1 MYLLP
6 KVTQLENARARKTNA
21 RIQTPTLIPRSSW
34 HLQHIY
40 SFSPHCTFFCLG
52 GTQGP
57 QIHPSW
63 GLICPCG
70 TTIYSSYCHPH
81 AKSLQSCLTLCNPL
95 DCSLP
100 GSSVHGSFGT
110 RIVEWVA
117 MPSSNY
123 YSQLVTKL

>member
-52 GTQGP
+52 GTQGA
-57 QIHPSW
+57 QIHPPW

-81 AKSLQSCLTLCNPL
+81 AKSLQSCLTFATLWTVACQAPL
-95 DCSLP
+95 SMEVLGQEECSGLP
-100 GSSVHGSFGT
+100 CPPQ
-110 RIVEWVA
+110 IIILNW
-117 MPSSNY
+117 
-123 YSQLVTKL
+123 